1 MIVLPEC
8 YTLSEPMPESVSIPK
23 IEEALV
29 DLNKNITLL
38 RNVHTRIL
46 DLIRIIWGDG
56 INYLILKFL
65 CNTEVASI
73 RETARHV
80 GMSHKN
86 LIKYLDS
93 LVKKDVIEVSYS
105 STNIR
110 LYRISKRAG
119 ILRKML
125 M

>member
-1 MIVLPEC
+1 MIVLPKC
-8 YTLSEPMPESVSIPK
+8 DTLSGTKPESVSIPK
-23 IEEALV
+23 IEECLV
-29 DLNKNITLL
+29 DLNKNIALI
-38 RNVHTRIL
+38 RNAHTRIL
-46 DLIRIIWGDG
+46 DVVRIIWGED
-56 INYLILKFL
+56 INYSILKFL
-65 CNTEVASI
+65 CSTEVASI

-93 LVKKDVIEVSYS
+93 LVKKDIIEVSYS
-105 STNIR
+105 SSNIR
-110 LYRISKRAG
+110 LYKISQRAG